1 MMNEPLMTSLSQRL
15 FYTGPVLGVVLDWAG
30 TTVDYGCRGPAAV
43 FVKTFKEFGVS
54 VQTAEARRFMGLS
67 KKDHIRA
74 MCNLPSV
81 KAQWLAMFN
90 RIPTDTDIDTIYRRT
105 EPMMVKAV
113 SAHADMIPGILE
125 AVDGLRARKIRIG
138 SSTGYT
144 RPMMDVLAPAAEK
157 NGYSP
162 DVVVCSSDVP
172 AGRPYPFMCYA
183 NAIQLQ
189 IYPLEAMVKIGD
201 TISDIEEGL
210 NAGMWTIGI
219 TRTGNE
225 MGLSHTDMNLMPDF
239 ERTNR
244 LAAIADRFQAAGAH
258 YIVESAGNIL
268 PVIDAI
274 SERLARGE
282 HPRHFR

>member
-1 MMNEPLMTSLSQRL
+1 MTPLSQRL

-157 NGYSP
+157 TDIRRMWWY
-162 DVVVCSSDVP
+162 VLRMYRP
-172 AGRPYPFMCYA
+172 AGLTPLCATPMQSSSRSIRWRP
-183 NAIQLQ
+183 
-189 IYPLEAMVKIGD
+189 
-201 TISDIEEGL
+201 
-210 NAGMWTIGI
+210 W
-219 TRTGNE
+219 
-225 MGLSHTDMNLMPDF
+225 
-239 ERTNR
+239 
-244 LAAIADRFQAAGAH
+244 
-258 YIVESAGNIL
+258 
-268 PVIDAI
+268 
-274 SERLARGE
+274 
-282 HPRHFR
+282 

>member
-1 MMNEPLMTSLSQRL
+1 
-15 FYTGPVLGVVLDWAG
+15 
-30 TTVDYGCRGPAAV
+30 
-43 FVKTFKEFGVS
+43 
-54 VQTAEARRFMGLS
+54 
-67 KKDHIRA
+67 
-74 MCNLPSV
+74 
-81 KAQWLAMFN
+81 
-90 RIPTDTDIDTIYRRT
+90 
-105 EPMMVKAV
+105 
-113 SAHADMIPGILE
+113 
-125 AVDGLRARKIRIG
+125 
-138 SSTGYT
+138 
-144 RPMMDVLAPAAEK
+144 
-157 NGYSP
+157 
-162 DVVVCSSDVP
+162 
-172 AGRPYPFMCYA
+172 MCYA